1 MNKIFYIY
9 KITNIQN
16 GKYYI
21 GAHET
26 TNFND
31 DYMGSG
37 KLLKQAIDKYGIENF
52 KKEILHI
59 CKDRKDLYFQES
71 IYVDQ
76 KCVEDSY
83 SYNMTLGGNAPPKKK
98 KGTKTKPESRIFD
111 VMKNNNP
118 AHLSHVKEKHAK
130 TVIVKDLVG
139 NILKVKLDDP
149 RYVSGELVSIN
160 KGFILAKDEN
170 NNVFRIST
178 SDPRYVSG
186 ELVST
191 FKGRKYECPHC
202 NRIVGGKRW
211 HFDNCKMK
219 GGVGNNENCINH

>member
-98 KGTKTKPESRIFD
+98 KGTKTKPGSRIFD

-149 RYVSGELVSIN
+149 RYVSGELVS
-160 KGFILAKDEN
+160 
-170 NNVFRIST
+170 
-178 SDPRYVSG
+178 
-186 ELVST
+186 T